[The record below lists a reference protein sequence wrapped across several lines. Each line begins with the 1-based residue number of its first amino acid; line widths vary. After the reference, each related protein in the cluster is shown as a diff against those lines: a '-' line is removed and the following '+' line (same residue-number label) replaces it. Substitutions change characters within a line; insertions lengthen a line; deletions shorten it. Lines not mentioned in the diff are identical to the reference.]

1 MTRFTPK
8 RDYTWSVMKIAR
20 LYVLSTLLSVGLLG
34 QSGQSV
40 LTGSCRNSGTYP
52 HCDGGEVVFTGSNYP
67 GQVHITVTN
76 SSGKA
81 IDDGDY
87 TTSGGILSFAE
98 NLSFADTYTV
108 SVNNQVVLTV
118 TTT

>member
-1 MTRFTPK
+1 MKKARFF
-8 RDYTWSVMKIAR
+8 
-20 LYVLSTLLSVGLLG
+20 VLSTLLSVGLSG
-34 QSGQSV
+34 QSGQSG
-40 LTGSCRNSGTYP
+40 LTGGCRNSGTYP

-67 GQVHITVTN
+67 SQVHITVTN
-76 SSGKA
+76 SSGKV

-87 TTSGGILSFAE
+87 TTSGGTLSFAE

-108 SVNNQVVLTV
+108 SVNNQAILTV